1 MRFPTNAAPCVADQA
16 EDPDSLYSETRRL
29 TALRHAH
36 EDLQADAD
44 FEVLRAEADAPFVY
58 RRGGLILAINPGPE
72 PASWTSGLLE
82 GRQVIYTINGTTI
95 ENGQFLLPPQSFV
108 TAAPSARS

>member
-1 MRFPTNAAPCVADQA
+1 MDDERRRISDALNRSLSGLKADPLLA
-16 EDPDSLYSETRRL
+16 RR
-29 TALRHAH
+29 
-36 EDLQADAD
+36 
-44 FEVLRAEADAPFVY
+44 VIAEAKGETKMKKKIT
-58 RRGGLILAINPGPE
+58 GGLILAINPGPE

-108 TAAPSARS
+108 TAAPSARP